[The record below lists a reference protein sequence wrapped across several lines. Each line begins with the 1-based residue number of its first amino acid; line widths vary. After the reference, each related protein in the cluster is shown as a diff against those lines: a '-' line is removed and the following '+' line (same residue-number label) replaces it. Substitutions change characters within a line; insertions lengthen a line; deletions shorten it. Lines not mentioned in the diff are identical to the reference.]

1 MNNYDIFTNHF
12 EDDALPLPHLP
23 LDWNEDLNLE
33 EYLERME
40 RKARAIRKS
49 NEE

>member
-1 MNNYDIFTNHF
+1 MNNYDIYPEPF
-12 EDDALPLPHLP
+12 EDNALPHLP

-33 EYLERME
+33 EYLERVE
-40 RKARAIRKS
+40 RRACAIRKS